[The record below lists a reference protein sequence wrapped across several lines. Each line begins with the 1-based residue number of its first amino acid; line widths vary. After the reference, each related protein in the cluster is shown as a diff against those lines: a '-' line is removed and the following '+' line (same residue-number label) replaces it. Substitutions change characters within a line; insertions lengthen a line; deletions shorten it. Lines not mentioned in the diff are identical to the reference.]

1 MAETV
6 RELITKWGFQVDDQ
20 PLEKMKE
27 SLNGVKDAVA
37 MVGTQLLAAGG
48 YLFGL
53 TKSFADAGDAVS
65 DTAYK
70 LGVST
75 QALQELGYAAQLAG
89 SSQDE
94 LNLSLLKFGKAIG
107 SASEGSGAAY
117 DSLNMLSNLI
127 GKDIAK
133 STGSTEDK
141 LMDVVS
147 AFSKMT
153 DATQKSKIAM
163 ELFGMKGTGM
173 LQFLDKGTEGL
184 AALRKEANDIGFVMD
199 ENALDAAGNFNDS
212 LDRLKATLLGIRNIL
227 GAQLAP
233 VLTEMVESFRAWV
246 MQNRQLIKDNLTK
259 FSKVMLDIFLNTIG
273 AIKYIGTA
281 ANSLINKFGGW
292 EKVLKGISTLLL
304 VIASTKIL
312 SSLGTMA
319 ITVGKTL
326 VTAFTDFGNAALM
339 AKVKAAA
346 IPLAIGAAIVGT
358 VLIIDD
364 FLAWMQ
370 GRPSIMGEW
379 FGDYKDASIEKI
391 VGKISG
397 VITNMMGGFG
407 DFIDAKALIK
417 KFKTIE
423 KDLVEYFAELGKGA
437 AIAFIDAF
445 KNIFIPNLKLI
456 YTDMM
461 KALGLIALTDEDKK
475 IANEYNAKK
484 SEVNK
489 KATADYKQQK
499 ERRDKEGYGFFA
511 TIAED
516 VMLGMGM
523 IDKASVSP
531 SGSMSPTSTINNGSP
546 QNSQVINANVTVP
559 VNVPAGSDP
568 KNTQKLVK
576 EGVDEALSEMLR
588 KTQTQTSTAIER

>member
-1 MAETV
+1 
-6 RELITKWGFQVDDQ
+6 
-20 PLEKMKE
+20 
-27 SLNGVKDAVA
+27 
-37 MVGTQLLAAGG
+37 
-48 YLFGL
+48 
-53 TKSFADAGDAVS
+53 
-65 DTAYK
+65 
-70 LGVST
+70 
-75 QALQELGYAAQLAG
+75 
-89 SSQDE
+89 
-94 LNLSLLKFGKAIG
+94 
-107 SASEGSGAAY
+107 
-117 DSLNMLSNLI
+117 
-127 GKDIAK
+127 
-133 STGSTEDK
+133 
-141 LMDVVS
+141 
-147 AFSKMT
+147 
-153 DATQKSKIAM
+153 
-163 ELFGMKGTGM
+163 
-173 LQFLDKGTEGL
+173 
-184 AALRKEANDIGFVMD
+184 
-199 ENALDAAGNFNDS
+199 
-212 LDRLKATLLGIRNIL
+212 
-227 GAQLAP
+227 
-233 VLTEMVESFRAWV
+233 
-246 MQNRQLIKDNLTK
+246 
-259 FSKVMLDIFLNTIG
+259 
-273 AIKYIGTA
+273 
-281 ANSLINKFGGW
+281 
-292 EKVLKGISTLLL
+292 
-304 VIASTKIL
+304 
-312 SSLGTMA
+312 MA